1 MVHIVLIDD
10 QLVETELGKR
20 TGGGGGHVSNRA
32 EYRTM
37 YAALRCQQMRMP
49 CQTFCEEREDLG

>member
-1 MVHIVLIDD
+1 MPVLHIVLIDD

-32 EYRTM
+32 KYSTM
-37 YAALRCQQMRMP
+37 
-49 CQTFCEEREDLG
+49 